1 MAISTYAE
9 LQTALANWLSRAD
22 LTSRIPEF
30 ISIAEARINR
40 KLRIRQ
46 QETSSDVALTA
57 STRTANLPSDFR
69 EVRRMYMNGSPVR
82 ELEYVSPQD
91 YWRRYAASQYGQPE
105 MFTIEGSTFL
115 FGPIP
120 DTAYTAKLSYYASF
134 PALSSTAHT
143 TFTTNPDLYLY
154 GSLVAAEPYL
164 KNDKRLPIWKAQ
176 FDEIL
181 MELDRENR
189 TNAGPMRMRDDYN
202 PL

>member
-9 LQTALANWLSRAD
+9 LQTAVANWLSRAD

-46 QETSSDVALTA
+46 QETASDVALTA
-57 STRTANLPSDFR
+57 STRTASLPTDFR
-69 EVRRMYMNGSPVR
+69 EVRRMYLNGSPVR

-91 YWRRYAASQYGQPE
+91 YWRRYAASEYGRPE
-105 MFTIEGSTFL
+105 LFTIEGSNFL

-143 TFTTNPDLYLY
+143 TFTSNPDLYLY

-164 KNDKRLPIWKAQ
+164 KNDKRLPVWKAQ
-176 FDEIL
+176 FDETLI
-181 MELDRENR
+181 ELERENR